1 MLHQSFLGKWKLL
14 SSSSSAAKLNLCG
27 KRRRWCLFYFSR
39 NKEGTF
45 YSRNFFS
52 TWLSSA
58 VKLSVEANEFSLIG
72 FELRHRHGNKVYESK
87 IRIGFPGNW
96 GLRVLNRWQGC
107 RKCYWSISCASYKKI
122 LNKNAHKSPEW
133 DHLRVLLPP
142 TGVLLNQPR
151 LQSVKPSMSSKI
163 NLKK

>member
-58 VKLSVEANEFSLIG
+58 VKLSVEADQFSLIG
-72 FELRHRHGNKVYESK
+72 FELRHRRGNKVYKST
-87 IRIGFPGNW
+87 IRINIIDPNTKTSSSVCSALWESNPGHPLDRRIYW
-96 GLRVLNRWQGC
+96 PLIYQALISAYMCFASHSHRWRG
-107 RKCYWSISCASYKKI
+107 
-122 LNKNAHKSPEW
+122 
-133 DHLRVLLPP
+133 
-142 TGVLLNQPR
+142 
-151 LQSVKPSMSSKI
+151 
-163 NLKK
+163 